1 MVESKSHAGYPRDT
15 RAGHPPTKSEAATRS
30 SISRETGSTSQSQH
44 GSEIVADVYLPEKAA
59 LCQLRHGDGASE
71 EVVKAI
77 TAESDLITRTWKA
90 DKEPDR
96 NERRLLQKYKS
107 TRQADREAS
116 ITAYLACARC
126 QDSTKMENQK

>member
-30 SISRETGSTSQSQH
+30 SISRETGSTSQSQ
-44 GSEIVADVYLPEKAA
+44 SEIVADVYLPEKAA

-96 NERRLLQKYKS
+96 SERRLLQKYKS

-116 ITAYLACARC
+116 ITAFLACSRC
-126 QDSTKMENQK
+126 QGSAKMENQK